1 MQSGRNMA
9 GLLLAMMFTIS
20 NLTPAYA
27 HQPINLTATNSSA
40 NKGPIIVDGK
50 VSFVIRANFTKPNQ
64 TQGFRA
70 ALQAGETLYFEYLI
84 IDKAPENKLAK
95 NKLPVATITDPSGV
109 KSVIK
114 LTERSKFYEPYGR
127 TNYLYLARYSQTA
140 IDGIYKITLQSKAK
154 AAITVAVGSK
164 EIFGEV
170 LTAANCPAWEKPAGE
185 AVILQG
191 YAEGLV
197 GMKKESA
204 QSCAVKLGWQYRI
217 GQEDDQMFALTRDY
231 RLDRVT
237 VSIKKDTV
245 TSIQV
250 G

>member
-27 HQPINLTATNSSA
+27 HQPINLTAANSSP

-70 ALQAGETLYFEYLI
+70 ALKADETLFFEYLI
-84 IDKAPENKLAK
+84 IDKAPENRLAN
-95 NKLPVATITDPSGV
+95 NKLPVATITDPAG
-109 KSVIK
+109 KKTVIK
-114 LTERSKFYEPYGR
+114 FTERTKFYYPFLN
-127 TNYLYLARYSQTA
+127 TNFLYLARYDQAA
-140 IDGIYKITLQSKAK
+140 IDGVYKFTLQSKTK
-154 AAITVAVGSK
+154 AAIQVVVGTL
-164 EIFGEV
+164 ETYGEV
-170 LTAANCPAWEKPAGE
+170 LTPATCPAWDKPAGE
-185 AVILQG
+185 PMILQA
-191 YAEGLV
+191 YAESLV
-197 GMKKESA
+197 GMKKEGA
-204 QSCAVKLGWQYRI
+204 QSCAAKLGWQYRI

-237 VSIKKDTV
+237 VTIKSGLIT
-245 TSIQV
+245 QALV